1 MITFKKSKTF
11 IFITDI
17 GGFADVFEF
26 CKKKKVGTS
35 LVALE
40 CHFIIMPKRK
50 IYKIENIFF

>member
-26 CKKKKVGTS
+26 CKKKGAAEPIS
-35 LVALE
+35 AL
-40 CHFIIMPKRK
+40 CIPSSHPLTVSTI
-50 IYKIENIFF
+50 